1 MAFPHTKPRKGHYG
15 NNDKPNTDGVL
26 WNFFNRT
33 INIAKYRNAKTMWIQ
48 GTIERLVA
56 SFMIDFS
63 PIYRR
68 PGIILLVFE
77 LCRRIS
83 VYPRQDLLWGREAV
97 MTLSRP

>member
-68 PGIILLVFE
+68 PGIILLWSLNCVDGFQSIRAKT
-77 LCRRIS
+77 CS
-83 VYPRQDLLWGREAV
+83 GAAKQ
-97 MTLSRP
+97 